1 MVGVLPLL
9 SLPSAGRLGCS
20 FQQYLP
26 GLLLSVR
33 KKPPYYFVVH
43 LSHLGFV
50 VASKQWSLTTLLTDR
65 LTLLSRRSENML
77 NSKWRAQKEK
87 LYVLTGMICAVSLN
101 THLCCCSDVVRGAE
115 LPQTLVQVLA
125 EPPCACMQHILLG

>member
-1 MVGVLPLL
+1 
-9 SLPSAGRLGCS
+9 
-20 FQQYLP
+20 
-26 GLLLSVR
+26 
-33 KKPPYYFVVH
+33 
-43 LSHLGFV
+43 
-50 VASKQWSLTTLLTDR
+50 
-65 LTLLSRRSENML
+65 ML